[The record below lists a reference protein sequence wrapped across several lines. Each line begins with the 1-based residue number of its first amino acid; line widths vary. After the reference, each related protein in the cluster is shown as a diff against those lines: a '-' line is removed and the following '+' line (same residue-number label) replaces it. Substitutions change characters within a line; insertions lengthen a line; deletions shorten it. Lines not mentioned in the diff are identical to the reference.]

1 MNGPIK
7 IHLLRMKLY
16 FYLTLVFFSINAVVF
31 SQNVAYSVKVIEKPF
46 LFEVYKEG
54 QAKPL
59 LVIDNQITLQHFT
72 NSKITERSPY
82 TVWIDGKSDT
92 KRTVCRAVEIL
103 KTDSLHVLVLLDDKN
118 DSLFNLQYKLI
129 GNKLEFKL
137 SEINPPKEDD
147 KHHSRIAASFI
158 SKSDDSYLG
167 MGMRFNQ
174 VNHKGTIVTNWCKEV
189 GVNLPKVS
197 QNGSS
202 EGQDITYYPVPF
214 FLNLKGY
221 GFLLN
226 SFYFSEFDF
235 AKTNPEALKITNYS
249 HTFDATVFLSENPLE
264 IIGNYQKATGSY
276 KKPKP
281 WVFGVWAAA
290 TSDWQS
296 KETGQAVNEKVLKI
310 HRENKIPLS
319 AIMAEDWYWNKNIFK
334 PSDVWTL
341 NKNSYPDYQGMISHQ
356 HQNGVNHIGY
366 FLPYFPKNML
376 FKKSPIYEEGKKLGY
391 FTKNIKGKPYVFKFF
406 VWNESQLDVTNPDAI
421 KWFGQKFYDFAVKS
435 GVDGWMND
443 FGEYTPYNSISY
455 NGEYGLT
462 MHNKFP
468 LLWAENANSFW
479 KTTYP
484 DRDFVIF
491 PRSGFIGQQSNA
503 AFHFTGDRN
512 ASYDNLSG
520 FGGQI
525 VGLNTAGISS
535 HPNTSI
541 DIGAYNCEKTKP
553 MDKLM
558 MFRWIEMGALV
569 PVMRLH
575 RGLPLCD
582 HWRFD
587 DDKETLEQW
596 KKYAKL
602 HAKLFPYIYTLAQQ
616 AEEHGWPLIRSLAIL
631 YPKDTLAIKQDYQ
644 FILGDRILSAPVT
657 NEIEGGKRDDISKGR
672 SSWKVYLPD
681 GNWYHYWS
689 NKKYTGNS
697 YYEVPASPG
706 FLPVF
711 VQEGKI
717 IPTFNK
723 EVDTFVEG
731 VEDVLIKDFEY
742 VNESIEVYFYGYGED
757 RLTLWDGTEIHC
769 SREAGKNGVYEV
781 NNGHDRKYNCVFI
794 D

>member
-1 MNGPIK
+1 MHPLI
-7 IHLLRMKLY
+7 MKLH
-16 FYLTLVFFSINAVVF
+16 FYLTLLFSSIHA
-31 SQNVAYSVKVIEKPF
+31 VAYSQNMDFSIKVTEKPF
-46 LFEVYKEG
+46 RFEVFNKGES
-54 QAKPL
+54 KPL
-59 LVIDNQITLQHFT
+59 LVMDNRITLQHFT
-72 NSKITERSPY
+72 KSKITERSPY
-82 TVWIDGKSDT
+82 TVWIDGKYDEKKT
-92 KRTVCRAVEIL
+92 ATRAVEIL
-103 KTDSLHVLVLLDDKN
+103 KTDSVHVLVLLDDQN
-118 DSLFNLQYKLI
+118 DSVFKFQYSLN
-129 GNKLEFKL
+129 GNRLDFKL
-137 SEINPPKEDD
+137 SEINPPTEDE
-147 KHHSRIAASFI
+147 KHHSRITVNFM
-158 SKSDDSYLG
+158 SKPEDSYLG

-174 VNHKGTIVTNWCKEV
+174 VNHKGSIVTNWCKEV
-189 GVNLPKVS
+189 GVNLPKVAH
-197 QNGSS
+197 NGSS
-202 EGQDITYYPVPF
+202 EGQDITYFPVPF

-296 KETGQAVNEKVLKI
+296 KEIGQAVNEKVLKI
-310 HRENKIPLS
+310 HREYKIPLS
-319 AIMAEDWYWNKNIFK
+319 AIMAEDWYWNKNVFK
-334 PSDVWTL
+334 PSDAWTL
-341 NKNSYPDYQGMISHQ
+341 NESNYPNYQLMIAKQ
-356 HQNGVNHIGY
+356 HQNGVKHIGY

-391 FTKNIKGKPYVFKFF
+391 FTKDIKGKPYVFKFF

-443 FGEYTPYNSISY
+443 FGEYTPYNSLSY

-468 LLWAENANSFW
+468 LLWAKNADNFW
-479 KTTYP
+479 KSTYP
-484 DRDFVIF
+484 GRDFVIF

-512 ASYDNLSG
+512 ATYENLSG

-525 VGLNTAGISS
+525 VGLNTAGISA

-616 AEEHGWPLIRSLAIL
+616 AEDFGWPLIRSLSIL
-631 YPKDTLAIKQDYQ
+631 YPKDNEAIKQDYQ
-644 FILGDRILSAPVT
+644 FMLGDRILSAPVT
-657 NEIEGGKRDDISKGR
+657 AEQDGGVRDDILKGR
-672 SSWKVYLPD
+672 TSWKVYLPE
-681 GNWYHYWS
+681 GNWYHFWS
-689 NKKYTGNS
+689 NKEYSGNA
-697 YYEVPASPG
+697 YHEVPAAPG
-706 FLPVF
+706 FLPMF
-711 VQEGKI
+711 MKAGKI

-731 VEDVLIKDFEY
+731 VEDPDIKDFEY
-742 VNESIEVYFYGYGED
+742 VNESMEIYFFGYGDDTME
-757 RLTLWDGTEIHC
+757 LWDGTVIHC
-769 SREAGKNGVYEV
+769 SREAGKEGFHEV
-781 NNGHDRKYNCVFI
+781 LKGHDRKYNFIFI